1 MAPLVSIIIP
11 CFNPG
16 RMLEVC
22 LSSCFAQ
29 THSNIEIILVD
40 NNSTD
45 DSPAF
50 AERLGKGQKHRLRV
64 VNCAEQGHTLARN
77 FGLGVAQGDYIQWL
91 DADDEL
97 SPNKI
102 ERQVAAL
109 EADSSSDIAH
119 CDWEWR
125 FLENGKLVQVLRFP
139 SRQQGDYL
147 LCLLANHWSAP
158 HAYLLRRDAAMRLH
172 ACGVWGAKTTAGA
185 DREYFSMAALI
196 GCRFLYVPGCGVIY
210 NRWSTTQV
218 TGVYSAAKQAPLTAG
233 IFARLRAQAEKEPAA
248 RFTPEHRWLLNQ
260 DWSLYRPAIANDA
273 LVNDHG
279 LNAAEKNILSAAATA
294 SNPLV
299 LEEHAACVALFLWL
313 NLLRQSP
320 KDAPKSDTLR
330 RLRQAIGMPSALD
343 PESEREALNL
353 PVQIYP
359 YLSPVLMTE
368 RLAIHHILARLASQG
383 LLTEASAAT
392 SA

>member
-16 RMLEVC
+16 RMLEIC

-29 THSNIEIILVD
+29 THPNIEIILVD

-64 VNCAEQGHTLARN
+64 VQCAEQGHTLARN
-77 FGLGVAQGDYIQWL
+77 FGFDLAQGQYIQWL
-91 DADDEL
+91 DADDAF
-97 SPNKI
+97 SPEKI
-102 ERQVAAL
+102 ERQVIAL
-109 EADSSSDIAH
+109 EANLDSDIAH

-125 FLENGKLVQVLRFP
+125 FLHNGELREVLPFP
-139 SRQQGDYL
+139 SRQHRDYL
-147 LCLLANHWSAP
+147 LCMLANHWSVP
-158 HAYLLRRDAAMRLH
+158 HSYLLRRDAATRLG
-172 ACGVWGAKTTAGA
+172 ACGVWGAKTTAAA
-185 DREYFSMAALI
+185 DREYFSMAAVI
-196 GCRFLYVPGCGVIY
+196 GCRFLYVPNCSATY

-218 TGVYSAAKQAPLTAG
+218 TGAYSPVKRAPITAG
-233 IFARLRAQAEKEPAA
+233 IYARLRAQAEKEPAA

-260 DWSLYRPAIANDA
+260 DWSLYLPPVVSDA
-273 LVNDHG
+273 LTKNSG

-299 LEEHAACVALFLWL
+299 LEEHAACAALFLWI

-330 RLRQAIGMPSALD
+330 LLRQAIGMPSALD
-343 PESEREALNL
+343 PESERDALNM
-353 PVQIYP
+353 PAQVYP

-368 RLAIHHILARLASQG
+368 RLAIHHILVRLASQG
-383 LLTEASAAT
+383 LLTKASGAASA
-392 SA
+392 